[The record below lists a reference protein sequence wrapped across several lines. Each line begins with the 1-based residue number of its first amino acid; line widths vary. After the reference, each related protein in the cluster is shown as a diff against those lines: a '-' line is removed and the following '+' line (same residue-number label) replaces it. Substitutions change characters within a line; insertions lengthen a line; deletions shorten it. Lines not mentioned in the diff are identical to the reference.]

1 MAKEKAHQE
10 FRARLYGVRASK
22 MLKNRFYFI
31 KSFIFRNY
39 QLIDRFLAKI
49 YDRIQLFPII
59 SIQLNLYMVGAYIQF
74 SMPIIRFL
82 ERVWGVGAFLFP
94 TSNMFAKELICAQII

>member
-22 MLKNRFYFI
+22 MLKNRISEIFYFI

-39 QLIDRFLAKI
+39 QLIDRFLAMMTFISWDLVVSDYFYPAILVYGGSI
-49 YDRIQLFPII
+49 YP
-59 SIQLNLYMVGAYIQF
+59 V
-74 SMPIIRFL
+74 
-82 ERVWGVGAFLFP
+82 
-94 TSNMFAKELICAQII
+94 